1 MSYERMIDGV
11 QPDRWQCPDS
21 EAAVAEA
28 VREASLT
35 GDWILP
41 AGGGTAMKA
50 ANPVDR
56 VPIAL
61 DTTALAGVREYE
73 PADLTIS
80 VAAGTRWADLQAA
93 LRENGQTIPVDVPFA
108 DRATVGGVV
117 ATGYAGPRRLRD
129 GTLKDLLLGASF
141 VRGDGLSA
149 KAGGMVV
156 KNVSGFEIPRLLHGS
171 WGALAIITSVNLK
184 VIPRHE
190 FEMTIVTTTLDLLE
204 AAQRVLDLTRA
215 RSAIAS
221 AVVDG
226 TLEEGTVAVRL
237 TGREQPTQ
245 ALAGEVQPS
254 EQLPWDGQT
263 IDGALSER
271 WWQDREDH
279 LGGIESGK
287 VWIDVGCQPSEV
299 LRTLG
304 ILRTALPQPG
314 SVDVH
319 ASPGI
324 GAIGLAFDSGLLSL
338 DTLARIWSEHGLE
351 ASTRMMVVSAPSD
364 WRRER
369 DVWFIPPA
377 SRSIMSSLKGTFDPD
392 DTLNRG
398 RLWAAPMISQ
408 PDSGER

>member
-1 MSYERMIDGV
+1 MSEERMIDGV
-11 QPDRWQCPDS
+11 RPDRWLCPDS

-28 VREASLT
+28 VREANLT

-41 AGGGTAMKA
+41 AGGRTALNA

-61 DTTALAGVREYE
+61 DTTALTGVREYE
-73 PADLTIS
+73 PADLTVS

-93 LRENGQTIPVDVPFA
+93 LRENGQTIPVDVPCA

-171 WGALAIITSVNLK
+171 WGALALITSVNLK

-204 AAQRVLDLTRA
+204 AAERVLDLTRA

-226 TLEEGTVAVRL
+226 TLEEVTVAVRL
-237 TGREQPTQ
+237 TGREHPTR
-245 ALAGEVQPS
+245 ALAGEVQPT
-254 EQLPWDGQT
+254 EQLPWDSHT
-263 IDGALSER
+263 IDGSSSER
-271 WWQDREDH
+271 WWQDREDQ
-279 LGGIESGK
+279 LSDGEDGK
-287 VWIDVGCQPSEV
+287 VRIEVGCQPSEV
-299 LRTLG
+299 LETLG
-304 ILRTALPQPG
+304 TLRTALPHPG
-314 SVDVH
+314 SVGIH

-324 GAIGLAFDSGLLSL
+324 GAIGLAFDAGLLSL

-351 ASTRMMVVSAPSD
+351 SSTRVMVTSAPSD
-364 WRRER
+364 WRRQR

-377 SRSIMSSLKGTFDPD
+377 SRSIMSALKGTFDPH
-392 DTLNRG
+392 DTLNRE
-398 RLWAAPMISQ
+398 RLWAAPRVAQ